1 MKANRVTQSR
11 YYKEFGEAPDGGN
24 IDPYD
29 WHQNQ
34 GEWIRMVERA
44 AKFAGG
50 WTDDHAFKA
59 ALFRLR
65 GEASEH
71 IEQLVRKTKLIIA

>member
-1 MKANRVTQSR
+1 
-11 YYKEFGEAPDGGN
+11 
-24 IDPYD
+24 
-29 WHQNQ
+29 
-34 GEWIRMVERA
+34 MVERA